1 MTCEGYTPVH
11 IAVAHKKIDA
21 LQILVDSYI
30 NLYRQRSTSGATPA
44 TFGRIHAPSCS
55 QPPSALLKKTS
66 TGHTALHFATAQND
80 LETLHLFIRYQRA
93 LNILLDDGSCGY
105 TPLHLAIHLN
115 FFDVAKLLLS
125 NGASPNSVLTDHS
138 SSVFSGT
145 PLAEATVNKNK
156 AMVELL
162 VYHGAEDRRR
172 DALNICLRQEDEE
185 NQALIPLL
193 LGSLVKCDE
202 IATKHLVHTQGR
214 KDGKR
219 IKMAIVD
226 WGNLDMGVLKPEW
239 VPSSFGCCPFFVAQ
253 SLEAPLC
260 LNYVNSLNISKNKLT
275 ELPIEI
281 FHLKNLTNLN
291 ASHNQLTSLP
301 ELGPMGS
308 MDQGQPAWPCS
319 GLSRLILNSNQLSEV
334 PEYIFNMPSL
344 AFLDLSRNHLEKL
357 PFSIWSAPKLNNLN
371 CSNNRIKEIPTN
383 WPDVKFQFEVI
394 DVAPMSPTQGTCIY
408 MYMCSMYE
416 YIEISILS
424 FNIIIYY

>member
-11 IAVAHKKIDA
+11 IAVAHRKIDV
-21 LQILVDSYI
+21 LQILVDSHI

-44 TFGRIHAPSCS
+44 TFGRLHAPTCS
-55 QPPSALLKKTS
+55 QPPSTLLKKTN

-93 LNILLDDGSCGY
+93 LNISLDDESCGY

-125 NGASPNSVLTDHS
+125 NGAAPNSVLTDHS
-138 SSVFSGT
+138 SCVFSGT
-145 PLAEATVNKNK
+145 PLADATVNKNK

-162 VYHGAEDRRR
+162 VNHGAEDRRR

-239 VPSSFGCCPFFVAQ
+239 VQSSFGCCPFFVAQ

-281 FHLKNLTNLN
+281 FHLINLTNLN
-291 ASHNQLTSLP
+291 VSHNQLTSLP

-308 MDQGQPAWPCS
+308 TDQEQPVWPCS
-319 GLSRLILNSNQLSEV
+319 GLNRLILNSNQLPEV
-334 PEYIFNMPSL
+334 PEYIFNLPSL

-394 DVAPMSPTQGTCIY
+394 DVAPMSPTQGIY
-408 MYMCSMYE
+408 MYMCNTY
-416 YIEISILS
+416 
-424 FNIIIYY
+424 